1 MMTEV
6 LANIACPFLGT
17 VAYAI
22 LFNVPKRFYFAG
34 GFTGMAG
41 WLVYQL
47 VLGYSSA
54 AIASFAGTLVVVFI
68 SRMLTVKM
76 RCPITLFLVSGI
88 VPLVPGAGV
97 YYTAYYL
104 VTGQVALAGQSG
116 LGALKVAFAIVLG
129 IVFIV
134 SIPREVFQGQYWK
147 QRKKLRLIRRRRRS
161 LHAFLAENGKKQ

>member
-1 MMTEV
+1 MTADI

-22 LFNVPKRFYFAG
+22 IFNVPRRYYFAG
-34 GFTGMAG
+34 GMTGMAG
-41 WLVYQL
+41 WLVYKL
-47 VLGYSSA
+47 VLGYASA
-54 AIASFAGTLVVVFI
+54 AIASFVGTLVVVFI

-76 RCPITLFLVSGI
+76 KCPITLFLVSGI

-97 YYTAYYL
+97 YDTAYYL
-104 VTGQVALAGQSG
+104 VTGQVQLAGQSG

-134 SIPREVFQGQYWK
+134 SIPREVFQGDYGK
-147 QRKKLRLIRRRRRS
+147 RRTTERIGTTR
-161 LHAFLAENGKKQ
+161 